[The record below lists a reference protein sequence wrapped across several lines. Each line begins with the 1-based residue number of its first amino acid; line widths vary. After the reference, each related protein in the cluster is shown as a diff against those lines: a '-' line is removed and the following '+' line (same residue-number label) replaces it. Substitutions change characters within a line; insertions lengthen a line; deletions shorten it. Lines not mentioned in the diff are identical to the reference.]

1 MRVELNSIA
10 YTINQLSLM
19 HTYIVGT
26 KSNFYLDGQGSKLK
40 GGSHQPHQCSISV
53 WRKGGDKRLFNP
65 QQQDRHL
72 ELRMFYHYAEW
83 LATIR

>member
-1 MRVELNSIA
+1 MDWCK
-10 YTINQLSLM
+10 NQLF
-19 HTYIVGT
+19 YNEWKEDVWKARRIVGQ
-26 KSNFYLDGQGSKLK
+26 NYKLK
-40 GGSHQPHQCSISV
+40 GGVPSAPPVFDQCL
-53 WRKGGDKRLFNP
+53 RKGGDKRLINP